1 MPDTAISSAAA
12 SATAD
17 AAGRALGMLAE
28 RVPDAAGALA
38 AAPAALQAQAHA
50 VFGAS
55 DFVLEACLRDAA
67 LLPQL
72 LAAGGAGLAAPM
84 PWPAALLA
92 AAARPE
98 DPASEA
104 VLHAQLRLW
113 RHAEQARIAWLDL
126 AGHASLPAVL
136 AALSQAAERGIALAH
151 DFHFRALA
159 ARHGAPFADDP
170 ASQPLVVI
178 GMGKLG
184 GGELNFS
191 SDVDLIFL
199 HGGAGETTGAQPL
212 AHEEFYTRL
221 GQRLIRAL
229 DAPLA
234 EGRAWRVDMRL
245 RPFGASGP
253 LVASVAALED
263 YLEAQGRDWER
274 YAWIKAR
281 ALTGGALYERT
292 RAACVQPFV
301 YRRYLDFG
309 VIESLREMKAM
320 IGREVQRREL
330 QDHVKLGPGGIREI
344 EFIVQSLQ
352 LIRGGQERRLQ
363 GASLLTVLPRLAG
376 ARLLPEQAVRE
387 LGSAYEFLRRLE
399 NRLQMYADQQ
409 VHVLPAGDAHRA
421 RIAASMGCADW
432 EELHARLD
440 VQRERVAAHFA
451 ALIQAD
457 AGGGRAAMAAG
468 AAGSHPG
475 GLAGGAP
482 IDAAAPLRLGV
493 DSTAPLLEAEL
504 HARGFADAAE
514 LAAPLAQ
521 FAGLALLRRLDD
533 VGRRRLEALLGAL
546 LGDLLALPAGATP
559 AAATATDGAPAEG
572 ERTARLRRLLR
583 VCEAVGARSA
593 YYALLLESP
602 RARARL
608 VALAGHG
615 EFLLGQIAAH
625 PLLLDELL
633 DGEVLERPPARAEL
647 AAELDA
653 RLSEC
658 DPADEERLVEQLR
671 HFQRAAVFRI
681 AVADLSGHL
690 PLMQVSDRLTEV
702 AELILAAAMAL
713 SWRFVT
719 AQYGTPRCGAGDARR
734 DVRVCAVGYG
744 KLGGMELGYGSDLD
758 LVFLHDSE
766 GEAQETEGARSVD
779 NQVFFVRYVQ
789 RLVHLMTMHSAAGRL
804 YEVDMRLRPSG
815 KGGMLV
821 TGIAAF
827 EEYQRREAWTWE
839 HQALLHAR
847 GVAGDATLRA
857 RFEALRLAL
866 LRECVRRDTL
876 REEVRRMRERMRAE
890 LAKSGPGQFDLKQD
904 PGGVAD
910 IEFLAQY
917 WGLRWSGD
925 HPPVA
930 WFADTIRVLESLASA
945 DLVPQADIDRLVA
958 AYRHYRA
965 RTHRLS
971 IEGRPA
977 IVEAGEFVPERA
989 AVTALWRQAMEDRT
1003 GL

>member
-1 MPDTAISSAAA
+1 MP
-12 SATAD
+12 ATAVTE
-17 AAGRALGMLAE
+17 AIERALGLLAE
-28 RVPDAAGALA
+28 RAPEAAQALA
-38 AAPAALQAQAHA
+38 SAPPGLRAQAHA

-55 DFVLEACLRDAA
+55 DFVLEACLRDPG
-67 LLPQL
+67 LLGRL
-72 LAAGGAGLAAPM
+72 LAGGGAGLAAPLE
-84 PWPAALLA
+84 WPVALQA
-92 AAARPE
+92 AAAQPTE
-98 DPASEA
+98 PANEA

-126 AGHASLPAVL
+126 AGQASLPSVL
-136 AALSQAAERGIALAH
+136 AALSHAAERGIALAH
-151 DFHFRALA
+151 DFHWRLLA
-159 ARHGAPFADDP
+159 ARHGAPFAGDP
-170 ASQPLVVI
+170 AAQPLVVI

-199 HGGAGETTGAQPL
+199 HGGAGETTGPQPL
-212 AHEEFYTRL
+212 AHEEFYARL

-281 ALTGGALYERT
+281 ALTGAALYEQART
-292 RAACVQPFV
+292 SCVLPFV

-320 IGREVQRREL
+320 IGREVQRRDL

-352 LIRGGQERRLQ
+352 LVRGGRERRLQ
-363 GASLLTVLPRLAG
+363 GASLLAVLPRLAG

-387 LGSAYEFLRRLE
+387 LGTAYEFLRRLE

-409 VHVLPAGDAHRA
+409 VHVLPTDEAHRA

-432 EELHARLD
+432 DALHAQLD
-440 VQRERVAAHFA
+440 VQRARVAAHFA
-451 ALIQAD
+451 ALIQPE
-457 AGGGRAAMAAG
+457 AG
-468 AAGSHPG
+468 AARGAGPAGALRAEPAADPG
-475 GLAGGAP
+475 
-482 IDAAAPLRLGV
+482 APLRLGV
-493 DSTAPLLEAEL
+493 DATAEPLDAEL
-504 HARGFADAAE
+504 RARGFGAADAAA

-546 LGDLLALPAGATP
+546 LGDLLALPPDDDRA
-559 AAATATDGAPAEG
+559 
-572 ERTARLRRLLR
+572 ARLRRLLR

-593 YYALLLESP
+593 YFALLLESP
-602 RARARL
+602 RARERL
-608 VALAGHG
+608 VGLAGHG

-633 DGEVLERPPARAEL
+633 DGEVLERPPARAQL
-647 AAELDA
+647 AGELDA

-702 AELILAAAMAL
+702 AELILAAAMTL

-766 GEAQETEGARSVD
+766 GEAQETEGTRSVD

-789 RLVHLMTMHSAAGRL
+789 RLVHLMSMHSAAGRL

-821 TGIAAF
+821 TGIGAF

-847 GVAGDATLRA
+847 AVAGDAALRA
-857 RFEALRLAL
+857 RFEGLRLTL

-876 REEVRRMRERMRAE
+876 RDEVRRMRGRMRTE
-890 LAKSGPGQFDLKQD
+890 LAKSGPGEFDLKQD

-945 DLVPQADIDRLVA
+945 DLVPQADIDQLVA
-958 AYRHYRA
+958 AYRLYRA

-977 IVEAGEFVPERA
+977 VVDAAEFVPERA
-989 AVTALWRQAMEDRT
+989 AVTALWRRAMES
-1003 GL
+1003 

>member
-1 MPDTAISSAAA
+1 MSAVIE
-12 SATAD
+12 ATD
-17 AAGRALGMLAE
+17 HALQLLAE
-28 RVPDAAGALA
+28 RLPAAAQALA
-38 AAPAALQAQAHA
+38 AAPAALQAQART

-55 DFVLEACLRDAA
+55 DFVLEACLRDEA
-67 LLPQL
+67 LLPRL
-72 LAAGGAGLAAPM
+72 LAGDGAGLAAPVE
-84 PWPAALLA
+84 WPAALQA
-92 AAARPE
+92 AAAQPE
-98 DPASEA
+98 DPGNEA
-104 VLHAQLRLW
+104 ALHAQLRLW

-126 AGHASLPAVL
+126 SGQATLPAVL
-136 AALSQAAERGIALAH
+136 AALSQAADRGIALAH
-151 DFHFRALA
+151 DFHWRALA
-159 ARHGAPFADDP
+159 ARHGAPFPDDP

-199 HGGAGETTGAQPL
+199 HGGAGETAGPQPL

-263 YLEAQGRDWER
+263 YLELQGRDWER

-281 ALTGGALYERT
+281 ALTGAALYEQL
-292 RAACVQPFV
+292 RADCVQPFV

-309 VIESLREMKAM
+309 VLESLREMKAM

-352 LIRGGQERRLQ
+352 LVRGGRERRLQ
-363 GASLLTVLPRLAG
+363 GTSLLAVLPRLAG

-387 LGSAYEFLRRLE
+387 LGAAYGFLRRLE

-409 VHVLPAGDAHRA
+409 VHVLPTQEAHRE
-421 RIAASMGCADW
+421 RIAASMGCCGW
-432 EELHARLD
+432 QQLHAQLEMHRGC
-440 VQRERVAAHFA
+440 VAAHFA
-451 ALIQAD
+451 ALIQPD
-457 AGGGRAAMAAG
+457 AGAGRSVAT
-468 AAGSHPG
+468 ST
-475 GLAGGAP
+475 
-482 IDAAAPLRLGV
+482 DAAAPVRLGAE
-493 DSTAPLLEAEL
+493 STAEALEVEL
-504 HARGFADAAE
+504 RQRGFADAAA
-514 LAAPLAQ
+514 LAGPLAQ
-521 FAGLALLRRLDD
+521 FAGQALLRRLDD
-533 VGRRRLEALLGAL
+533 TGRRRLEALLGAL
-546 LGDLLALPAGATP
+546 LGDLLALPTGAG
-559 AAATATDGAPAEG
+559 D
-572 ERTARLRRLLR
+572 ERSARLRRLLR

-602 RARARL
+602 AARARL

-615 EFLLGQIAAH
+615 EFLLGQVAAH

-633 DGEVLERPPARAEL
+633 DGELLERPTARAEL
-647 AAELDA
+647 AAELDS

-702 AELILAAAMAL
+702 AELILGAAMAL
-713 SWRFVT
+713 SWRFVS
-719 AQYGTPRCGAGDARR
+719 AQYGTPRCGEGDARR

-766 GEAQETEGARSVD
+766 GAAQETEGARSVD
-779 NQVFFVRYVQ
+779 NQVYFVRYVQ
-789 RLVHLMTMHSAAGRL
+789 RLVHLMSMHSAAGRL

-821 TGIAAF
+821 TGISAF
-827 EEYQRREAWTWE
+827 GEYQRREAWTWE

-847 GVAGDATLRA
+847 AVAGDATLRA
-857 RFEALRLAL
+857 RFEALRITL
-866 LRECVRRDTL
+866 LRECVKRDTL
-876 REEVRRMRERMRAE
+876 RDEVRRMRERMRTE

-904 PGGVAD
+904 AGGVAD

-917 WGLRWSGD
+917 WGLRWAGEY
-925 HPPVA
+925 PPVA
-930 WFADTIRVLESLASA
+930 WFADTIRVLESLGSA

-958 AYRHYRA
+958 AYRLYRA
-965 RTHRLS
+965 RTHRLA
-971 IEGRPA
+971 IEGKPA
-977 IVEAGEFVPERA
+977 LVADAEFAPQRA
-989 AVTALWRQAMEDRT
+989 EVVALWRKAMQP
-1003 GL
+1003 

>member
-1 MPDTAISSAAA
+1 
-12 SATAD
+12 
-17 AAGRALGMLAE
+17 
-28 RVPDAAGALA
+28 
-38 AAPAALQAQAHA
+38 
-50 VFGAS
+50 
-55 DFVLEACLRDAA
+55 
-67 LLPQL
+67 
-72 LAAGGAGLAAPM
+72 
-84 PWPAALLA
+84 
-92 AAARPE
+92 
-98 DPASEA
+98 
-104 VLHAQLRLW
+104 
-113 RHAEQARIAWLDL
+113 
-126 AGHASLPAVL
+126 
-136 AALSQAAERGIALAH
+136 
-151 DFHFRALA
+151 
-159 ARHGAPFADDP
+159 
-170 ASQPLVVI
+170 
-178 GMGKLG
+178 
-184 GGELNFS
+184 
-191 SDVDLIFL
+191 
-199 HGGAGETTGAQPL
+199 
-212 AHEEFYTRL
+212 
-221 GQRLIRAL
+221 
-229 DAPLA
+229 
-234 EGRAWRVDMRL
+234 
-245 RPFGASGP
+245 
-253 LVASVAALED
+253 
-263 YLEAQGRDWER
+263 
-274 YAWIKAR
+274 
-281 ALTGGALYERT
+281 
-292 RAACVQPFV
+292 
-301 YRRYLDFG
+301 
-309 VIESLREMKAM
+309 
-320 IGREVQRREL
+320 
-330 QDHVKLGPGGIREI
+330 
-344 EFIVQSLQ
+344 
-352 LIRGGQERRLQ
+352 
-363 GASLLTVLPRLAG
+363 
-376 ARLLPEQAVRE
+376 
-387 LGSAYEFLRRLE
+387 
-399 NRLQMYADQQ
+399 
-409 VHVLPAGDAHRA
+409 VLPAGDAHRA

-432 EELHARLD
+432 DSLHAQLD
-440 VQRERVAAHFA
+440 VHRARVSAHFA
-451 ALIQAD
+451 ALIQAEPGSARG
-457 AGGGRAAMAAG
+457 AGQAG
-468 AAGSHPG
+468 A
-475 GLAGGAP
+475 GASP
-482 IDAAAPLRLGV
+482 SGAAIDPAAPLRLGA
-493 DSTAPLLEAEL
+493 DSTADLLEAEL
-504 HARGFADAAE
+504 RARGFTDAAA

-521 FAGLALLRRLDD
+521 FAGQALLRRLDD

-546 LGDLLALPAGATP
+546 LGDLLGLPAEVPGE
-559 AAATATDGAPAEG
+559 AAGGD
-572 ERTARLRRLLR
+572 RSARLRRLLR

-608 VALAGHG
+608 VGLAAHG

-647 AAELDA
+647 AAELDV

-702 AELILAAAMAL
+702 AELILSAAMAL

-719 AQYGTPRCGAGDARR
+719 AQYGTPRCGAGDERR

-821 TGIAAF
+821 TGMGAF

-847 GVAGDATLRA
+847 GVAGDGALRA
-857 RFEALRLAL
+857 RFEALRLTL

-876 REEVRRMRERMRAE
+876 RDEVRRMRERMRAE

-917 WGLRWSGD
+917 WGLRWSGE

-945 DLVPQADIDRLVA
+945 DLVPQADIDQLVS

-977 IVEAGEFVPERA
+977 LVDAAEFVPERA
-989 AVTALWRQAMEDRT
+989 SVTALWRQAMEA
-1003 GL
+1003 

>member
-1 MPDTAISSAAA
+1 MPAVTEAI
-12 SATAD
+12 D
-17 AAGRALGMLAE
+17 RALGLLAE
-28 RVPDAAGALA
+28 RAPVAAQALA
-38 AAPAALQAQAHA
+38 DAPPALQAQARA

-55 DFVLEACLRDAA
+55 DFVLECCLRDPG
-67 LLPQL
+67 LLPGL
-72 LAAGGAGLAAPM
+72 LAGGGAGLAAPRE
-84 PWPAALLA
+84 WPAQLQA
-92 AAARPE
+92 ASARPE
-98 DPASEA
+98 DPASEPL
-104 VLHAQLRLW
+104 LHAQLRLW

-126 AGHASLPAVL
+126 AGQATLPAVL

-151 DFHFRALA
+151 DFHWRVLA
-159 ARHGAPFADDP
+159 ARHGAPFPGDP
-170 ASQPLVVI
+170 ALQPLVVI

-191 SDVDLIFL
+191 SDVDLIFA
-199 HGGAGETTGAQPL
+199 HGGPGETAGPQPL

-221 GQRLIRAL
+221 GQRLIGAL

-253 LVASVAALED
+253 LVASVAAVED

-281 ALTGGALYERT
+281 ALTGAALYERL

-330 QDHVKLGPGGIREI
+330 LDHIKLGPGGIREI

-352 LIRGGQERRLQ
+352 LVRGGQERRLQ
-363 GASLLTVLPRLAG
+363 GASLLAVLPRLAG
-376 ARLLPEQAVRE
+376 ARLLPQQVVHE

-409 VHVLPAGDAHRA
+409 VHVLPAGEAHRE
-421 RIAASMGCADW
+421 RIAASMGCPDW
-432 EELHARLD
+432 GALRAQLD
-440 VQRERVAAHFA
+440 QHRRRVAMHFA
-451 ALIQAD
+451 ALIQPD
-457 AGGGRAAMAAG
+457 SAG
-468 AAGSHPG
+468 ARGSLP
-475 GLAGGAP
+475 AP
-482 IDAAAPLRLGV
+482 DAAAPLRLGAEA
-493 DSTAPLLEAEL
+493 TAAVLEPEL
-504 HARGFADAAE
+504 RARGFADAAA

-533 VGRRRLEALLGAL
+533 AGRRRLEALLGAL
-546 LGDLLALPAGATP
+546 LGDLLALPADAP
-559 AAATATDGAPAEG
+559 ADDGAAEKGGAAG
-572 ERTARLRRLLR
+572 EAGGAEEGGRAARLRRLLR

-602 RARARL
+602 GARARL

-615 EFLLGQIAAH
+615 EFLLGQVAAH

-633 DGEVLERPPARAEL
+633 DGELLQRPPARAEL
-647 AAELDA
+647 AAELES

-690 PLMQVSDRLTEV
+690 PLMQVSDRLTDV
-702 AELILAAAMAL
+702 AELILGAAMAL

-719 AQYGTPRCGAGDARR
+719 ARYGTPRCGAGDARR

-766 GEAQETEGARSVD
+766 GAAQETEGARSID

-821 TGIAAF
+821 TGIGAF
-827 EEYQRREAWTWE
+827 EEYQRREAWSWE

-847 GVAGDATLRA
+847 AVAGDPPLRA
-857 RFEALRLAL
+857 RFEALRLTL
-866 LRECVRRDTL
+866 LRECVRQDTL
-876 REEVRRMRERMRAE
+876 RDEVRRMRERMRTE
-890 LAKSGPGQFDLKQD
+890 LARSQPGQFDLKQD
-904 PGGVAD
+904 AGGVAD

-917 WGLRWSGD
+917 WGLRWSGQY
-925 HPPVA
+925 PPVA

-977 IVEAGEFVPERA
+977 LVAATEFAPERA
-989 AVTALWRQAMEDRT
+989 AVTALWRQAMEPGD
-1003 GL
+1003 GGIIGP